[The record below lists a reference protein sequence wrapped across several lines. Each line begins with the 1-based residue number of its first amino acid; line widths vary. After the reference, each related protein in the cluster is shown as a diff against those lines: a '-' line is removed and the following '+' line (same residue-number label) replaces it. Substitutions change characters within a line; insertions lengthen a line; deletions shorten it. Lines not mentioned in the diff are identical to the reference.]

1 MPAAVW
7 PAAVHSPCGV
17 LPAKFVNA
25 KGGSACDHAGDDDRR
40 DRQPA
45 AARLFHLV
53 GAAIDRKRF
62 QQLALVT
69 RHRSFPSGCALQHP
83 ARQHRSRWHP
93 RSRPACMSRHGMAGA
108 HVVASGA
115 HVPLSNLS
123 NPRGKPGGSRIEDVR
138 SRYLKPNSDG
148 GKSCNQQA
156 CAPDLTFVDR
166 NIVDLFCG
174 QTLSRLRHIRLK
186 MTQAPRPGSHCASGR
201 PRRPMPG
208 SFNAG
213 RRMSRPTTPPKR
225 LSSIPSIH
233 PIVSPR

>member
-1 MPAAVW
+1 MTQATTTAAIGSQRRPDCSTLSALRSIVSDFSNSLLSRVIVHFHPAA
-7 PAAVHSPCGV
+7 HCSI
-17 LPAKFVNA
+17 LR
-25 KGGSACDHAGDDDRR
+25 GSIVRAGILARGRLAC
-40 DRQPA
+40 
-45 AARLFHLV
+45 
-53 GAAIDRKRF
+53 
-62 QQLALVT
+62 LAME
-69 RHRSFPSGCALQHP
+69 
-83 ARQHRSRWHP
+83 W
-93 RSRPACMSRHGMAGA
+93 AGA
-108 HVVASGA
+108 HVPWRAA
-115 HVPLSNLS
+115 PTFRCQICS
-123 NPRGKPGGSRIEDVR
+123 NPRGTPGGSRIEDV
-138 SRYLKPNSDG
+138 SSQYLKPNSDG